1 MCIQPITGHYYS
13 VGQTRLLQG
22 LINMERYQ
30 ARKWMLA
37 ATATA
42 ATLAILGGLT
52 WAIVAITHTDPPT
65 AKIAAEQKPLEI
77 EEYLRSD
84 EFASLEEKDKVLYV
98 KHMLEDESN
107 DEKYLFMKQD
117 EARTEQ
123 EEKYDKEVLEPV
135 FKKAFF
141 MILDDYSKM
150 SPDEKIDFIDDMFAR
165 LERLDKKSK
174 KMQKEGKLPK
184 DKKNKGQK
192 GKKEKDDP
200 KDFKKFMDD
209 IEPKQRAQL
218 MAFIMDVVRRGKEH
232 EQNKKQGN

>member
-1 MCIQPITGHYYS
+1 
-13 VGQTRLLQG
+13 
-22 LINMERYQ
+22 MERYQ
-30 ARKWMLA
+30 ARKWMLCAVA
-37 ATATA
+37 AAVV
-42 ATLAILGGLT
+42 LVVIGGLA
-52 WAIVAITHTDPPT
+52 WAIVVLSHTDPPA
-65 AKIAAEQKPLEI
+65 AKVAAEQKPLEI

-84 EFASLEEKDKVLYV
+84 EFASLEEKDQVLYV

-184 DKKNKGQK
+184 EKKNGDKK
-192 GKKEKDDP
+192 GKKKKDDP
-200 KDFKKFMDD
+200 KDFKKFMDGV
-209 IEPKQRAQL
+209 EPKQRAQL
-218 MAFIMDVVRRGKEH
+218 MAFIMDVVKRGKEH
-232 EQNKKQGN
+232 EKNKKSNN